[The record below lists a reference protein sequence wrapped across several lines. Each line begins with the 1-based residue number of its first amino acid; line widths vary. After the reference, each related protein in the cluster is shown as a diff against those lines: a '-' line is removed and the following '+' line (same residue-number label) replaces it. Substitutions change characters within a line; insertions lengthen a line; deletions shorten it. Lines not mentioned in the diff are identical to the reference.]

1 MGGGE
6 RKEVR
11 KTLRFLSWETGKIEM
26 QLTQMEM
33 RRGRPFWSG
42 NNRAELVALT
52 C

>member
-1 MGGGE
+1 MWRGE

-11 KTLRFLSWETGKIEM
+11 ITLRLLSWETGKIEM
-26 QLTQMEM
+26 PLTQIKM

-42 NNRAELVALT
+42 NNRAELVVLT